1 MTSQNACW
9 KGRRLI
15 DYFNIQ
21 YTKIINSHK
30 LDGAKLQKKIYCTS
44 CPAYSQVATEPPSPP
59 PHPQPVERPPIDHW
73 SNPVGPVRHKQ
84 PVQ

>member
-44 CPAYSQVATEPPSPP
+44 CPAFSQVATEHSPP
-59 PHPQPVERPPIDHW
+59 PPTRRAAPYCIDHW